1 MLIRIAY
8 CDDEK
13 ANGDKIKKYIEQISM
28 QINQDIELDFYLYGS
43 ILLEKIEKE
52 LDYYDMC
59 LLDMEMP
66 EMNGIELAEKIR
78 ETSSADMIITFLTS
92 YPKYMHQSFGVQ
104 AFQYLLKP
112 ISYEEL
118 KKEIVRTLDYINKDD
133 HSILV
138 TDNDTEFETL
148 LRLKNIV
155 AIEKQKGNAV
165 MEVTMHEKSVLVKGN
180 FTDYQ
185 STLVDNNF
193 VRVSRNCMINMRY
206 VHGFFERDIVM
217 TNGKR
222 VEMSRRKVTE
232 VKEQI
237 TRFLVLGGKG

>member
-13 ANGDKIKKYIEQISM
+13 ANGDKIKKFIEQISM
-28 QINQDIELDFYLYGS
+28 QINQDIEMDFYLYGS
-43 ILLEKIEKE
+43 ILLEKIKKE
-52 LDYYDMC
+52 PDYYDMV

-66 EMNGIELAEKIR
+66 EINGIELAERIR
-78 ETSSADMIITFLTS
+78 EIASGDVIITFLTS

-118 KKEIVRTLDYINKDD
+118 KKEIVRTLDFINNDEQ
-133 HSILV
+133 SILV
-138 TDNDTEFETL
+138 TDNDTGFETL

-165 MEVTMHEKSVLVKGN
+165 MEVTMHKKSIFARGNISDYESMLVN
-180 FTDYQ
+180 
-185 STLVDNNF
+185 NNF
-193 VRVSRNCMINMRY
+193 IRVSRNCMINMRH
-206 VHGFFERDIVM
+206 VHGFFDRDIVM
-217 TNGKR
+217 INGKK

-232 VKEQI
+232 VKERV
-237 TRFLVLGGKG
+237 TRFLVLGGK